1 LQQIISAEAKLFVQT
16 YARSPVV
23 FVKGDGCKLFDTEGK
38 EYLDLT
44 AGIAVNALGHADPT
58 WVKAVTEQAAKLTH
72 VSNLFHTVPQNCH
85 CKILRVATP
94 DFTMIGGLNGKI
106 S

>member
-1 LQQIISAEAKLFVQT
+1 MVVTQAVIDAEARLFVQT

-23 FVKGDGCKLFDTEGK
+23 FERGDGCKLYDTEGK

-44 AGIAVNALGHADPT
+44 AGIAVNSLGHGDPT
-58 WVKAVTEQAAKLTH
+58 WLRAINEQAANLAH
-72 VSNLFHTVPQNCH
+72 VSNLYHTVPQVSFNFRC
-85 CKILRVATP
+85 ILVYLP
-94 DFTMIGGLNGKI
+94 